1 MRSTRVLA
9 ILVVSLAATTLFA
22 QAVRERRNID
32 CFSDADV
39 ALYRRAMQVLVDR
52 NGPKTDPP
60 VTGSY
65 DWYAALHNGDGI
77 VSSCSHGNELF
88 LTWHRALLW
97 EFERA
102 LQESDPANGT
112 RGIML
117 PYWKWSEPPSGDRY
131 PAPFEVQN
139 DVLFAKRKTN
149 QLPKSTLYTATDI
162 ARALSAGTWVQFG
175 GASCNDNPDCAGR
188 GGGSLE
194 DPYHNR
200 MHTWVGGGM
209 RVDTEAAVDPLFW
222 SFHAYIDALLAQW
235 QSAHP
240 AQRVGCRNCPFNA
253 LPQWTPALVESTE
266 ELGYVYE
273 VETCTKAP
281 VPPLLTAAFTAPA
294 QTLDLGTLT
303 KSAAEG
309 PAVFDLR
316 IPDREFRSAELRI
329 SGAEVP
335 AEFDYAGSVYLYPQK
350 VKLAPEDPEFRHRYL
365 VEHFGIWAMQKH
377 QHHPG
382 ETNVYVDATD
392 VLRYLSRTEPGARWK
407 VAVIVDEVTPLREE
421 TAMTPEA
428 VRDLKSVIRFDSVS
442 LVFDRGYE
450 GGAQ

>member
-1 MRSTRVLA
+1 MRSCRVLA
-9 ILVVSLAATTLFA
+9 ILVVSLVTAALPA
-22 QAVRERRNID
+22 QDVRKRRNID
-32 CFSDADV
+32 CFSDADL
-39 ALYRRAMQVLVDR
+39 ALYRHAMQVLVDR

-60 VTGSY
+60 VPGSY

-112 RGIML
+112 RSIML
-117 PYWKWSEPPSGDRY
+117 PYWKWSEPPSGLRY
-131 PAPFEVQN
+131 PAPFEVQG
-139 DVLFAKRKTN
+139 DVLFAKRKTT
-149 QLPKSTLYTATDI
+149 QPTSTLYDAGDI
-162 ARALSAGTWVQFG
+162 ATALKAGTWVQFG

-194 DPYHNR
+194 DPYHNK

-240 AQRVGCRNCPFNA
+240 AQRVGCRTCAFNA
-253 LPQWTPALVESTE
+253 LPQWTPALVEDTE
-266 ELGYVYE
+266 KLGYVYE
-273 VETCTKAP
+273 LDTCSKAWTTP
-281 VPPLLTAAFTAPA
+281 ILTAAVAAPA
-294 QTLDLGTLT
+294 KTMQLGTLT
-303 KSAAEG
+303 RSAAEG
-309 PAVFDLR
+309 PAVFDVS
-316 IPDREFRSAELRI
+316 IPNGEFRSVELRI

-335 AEFDYAGSVYLYPQK
+335 AEFDYGGSVYLYPQK
-350 VKLAPEDPEFRHRYL
+350 VKLAPADPEFRRKYL

-382 ETNVYVDATD
+382 ETNVFVDATD
-392 VLRYLSRTEPGARWK
+392 VMRYLSRTEPGARWK
-407 VAVIVDEVTPLREE
+407 VAVIVDEVTPLSEE
-421 TAMTPEA
+421 TVLTPEA
-428 VRDLKSVIRFDSVS
+428 LRDLKSVIRFDSVS
-442 LVFDRGYE
+442 LVFDRGFE
-450 GGAQ
+450 EGAQ